1 MIVSVRPHS
10 FIGPFPNN
18 PEYANKEGTRERNGL
33 SGIDAVRRIVE
44 TEGRAR
50 KLVEDAKARAQQIIS
65 QAHHEAE
72 MLRQEAV
79 SSAQKQR
86 EEILQDAKEKAEAE
100 ARQSEIETQQLLV
113 NYRKL
118 AEARKGD
125 AVRKALE
132 LILNS

>member
-1 MIVSVRPHS
+1 M
-10 FIGPFPNN
+10 
-18 PEYANKEGTRERNGL
+18 
-33 SGIDAVRRIVE
+33 SGIDAVRKIVE

-79 SSAQKQR
+79 SSVQKQH

-100 ARQSEIETQQLLV
+100 ARQSDIETQQLLV
-113 NYRKL
+113 NYRKV
-118 AEARKGD
+118 AEARKDD